1 MNEYMNECICDGEN
15 GDRLVRE
22 LLKIPGLLKGQGS
35 GDGLEVIRCELSR
48 EDDEPDLV
56 TDYWIWRV
64 TEDRMN
70 S

>member
-1 MNEYMNECICDGEN
+1 M
-15 GDRLVRE
+15 
-22 LLKIPGLLKGQGS
+22 KIPGLLKGQGS